1 MLLVNV
7 GQGKSLHCPQL
18 CSPRPME
25 HKRIAHSAQNLCADA
40 VSAWQPKQI
49 RSSVVKVFCGVE
61 NFSISF
67 FPSSA
72 SLVSVEIKN
81 GQLPQSKPQQAKCFV
96 FINQSPIPFI
106 FFNYTYIC
114 RKSNCRKI
122 AAYCK
127 CIAVPHISQNEG
139 GELT

>member
-40 VSAWQPKQI
+40 SISMAAEANQVT
-49 RSSVVKVFCGVE
+49 VVKVFCGVE

-72 SLVSVEIKN
+72 SLVSV
-81 GQLPQSKPQQAKCFV
+81 
-96 FINQSPIPFI
+96 
-106 FFNYTYIC
+106 
-114 RKSNCRKI
+114 
-122 AAYCK
+122 
-127 CIAVPHISQNEG
+127 
-139 GELT
+139 

>member
-40 VSAWQPKQI
+40 VSAWQ
-49 RSSVVKVFCGVE
+49 
-61 NFSISF
+61 
-67 FPSSA
+67 
-72 SLVSVEIKN
+72 
-81 GQLPQSKPQQAKCFV
+81 SKPQQAKCFA

-106 FFNYTYIC
+106 FFDYTYIC

-122 AAYCK
+122 TAYCK

>member
-72 SLVSVEIKN
+72 SLVSV
-81 GQLPQSKPQQAKCFV
+81 
-96 FINQSPIPFI
+96 
-106 FFNYTYIC
+106 
-114 RKSNCRKI
+114 
-122 AAYCK
+122 
-127 CIAVPHISQNEG
+127 
-139 GELT
+139 